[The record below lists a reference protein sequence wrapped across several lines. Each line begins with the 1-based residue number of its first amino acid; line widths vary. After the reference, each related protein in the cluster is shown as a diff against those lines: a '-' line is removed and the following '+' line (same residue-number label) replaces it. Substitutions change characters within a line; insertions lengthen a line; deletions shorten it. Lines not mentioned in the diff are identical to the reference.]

1 VLCTTNILDAVAFPL
16 SVGVLCT
23 TSIRAK
29 MDYIRPSL
37 GTSFFYGIFIFSK
50 ENKLIFFRK
59 IKFFWENVVPKL
71 ALRLKIRK
79 VSAEVTL

>member
-1 VLCTTNILDAVAFPL
+1 
-16 SVGVLCT
+16 
-23 TSIRAK
+23 